1 MQGYFIHLHKIRPL
15 FVQDCIDTSLPFIR
29 LTDKAG
35 YAVDLMQEYKAP
47 ALAVV
52 NEGVLA
58 GTISE
63 NRLLEADDL
72 CLIESLRDDLIS
84 DSIVEGTHLFDVIK
98 KTSEHSS
105 YFMPVIN
112 SEKEYIG
119 ITTPQKILNI
129 LALHSSFMSGGGII
143 VLELETKDYSLTE
156 ISKIVESNGAMIL
169 HCMVATSVNQH
180 QMQVSLKV
188 NKNDLKDIQLTFERY
203 RYTVLSVLHQSE
215 YEMQLKERYDS
226 LMRYLEV

>member
-1 MQGYFIHLHKIRPL
+1 M

-29 LTDKAG
+29 LTDKVG
-35 YAVDLMQEYKAP
+35 YAIDLMQEYKMP

-52 NEGVLA
+52 NDGVFT
-58 GTISE
+58 GSITE
-63 NRLLEADDL
+63 NQLLEVDDL
-72 CLIESLRDDLIS
+72 SLIESLQEDLIR
-84 DSIVEGTHLFDVIK
+84 DSLKEGTHLFDVIK
-98 KTSEHSS
+98 KTSEHAS
-105 YFMPVIN
+105 YFMPVVN

-119 ITTPQKILNI
+119 ITTPQKILNT

-156 ISKIVESNGAMIL
+156 ISRIVESNGAMIL

-188 NKNDLKDIQLTFERY
+188 NKNDLKDIQLAFERY
-203 RYTVLSVLHQSE
+203 RYTVLAVLHQSE